1 MVRPHPYKMGQS
13 KKGKTKMKKA
23 KTYIVIVS
31 TDKCGE
37 KFYSPVLVAERDEK
51 GEKFA
56 QTMKEK
62 FNFDIFYYGR
72 YMLSRLIKKKKKNG
86 AKIIMDT
93 EKYHREFIGGKKYV
107 EYAKKV
113 KI

>member
-1 MVRPHPYKMGQS
+1 
-13 KKGKTKMKKA
+13 MKKA

-62 FNFDIFYYGR
+62 FNFDIFHQ
-72 YMLSRLIKKKKKNG
+72 
-86 AKIIMDT
+86 
-93 EKYHREFIGGKKYV
+93 E
-107 EYAKKV
+107 
-113 KI
+113 

>member
-1 MVRPHPYKMGQS
+1 MR
-13 KKGKTKMKKA
+13 KA
-23 KTYIVIVS
+23 KTYIVIVN

-37 KFYSPVLVAERDEK
+37 KFYSPVLVTERDEK
-51 GEKFA
+51 CEKFA

-62 FNFDIFYYGR
+62 FNFDTFYYGR
-72 YMLSRLIKKKKKNG
+72 YMLSRLINQLLRNG

-93 EKYHREFIGGKKYV
+93 TKYHREFIGGRKCA

>member
-1 MVRPHPYKMGQS
+1 MR
-13 KKGKTKMKKA
+13 KA

-37 KFYSPVLVAERDEK
+37 KFYSPVLVTERDEK

-56 QTMKEK
+56 QTMKEN
-62 FNFDIFYYGR
+62 FNFDTFYYGR
-72 YMLSRLIKKKKKNG
+72 YMLSRLINQLLRNG

-93 EKYHREFIGGKKYV
+93 TKYHREFIGGRKSA

>member
-1 MVRPHPYKMGQS
+1 
-13 KKGKTKMKKA
+13 MKKT

-56 QTMKEK
+56 KTMKEK
-62 FNFDIFYYGR
+62 FNFDIFYYRR
-72 YMLSRLIKKKKKNG
+72 YMLSRLINQLLKKG
-86 AKIIMDT
+86 GKIIMDT
-93 EKYHREFIGGKKYV
+93 AKYHREFIGGRLCA
-107 EYAKKV
+107 EYAKKL

>member
-1 MVRPHPYKMGQS
+1 MR
-13 KKGKTKMKKA
+13 KA
-23 KTYIVIVS
+23 KTYIVIVN

-37 KFYSPVLVAERDEK
+37 KFYSPVLVTERDEK

-56 QTMKEK
+56 QTMKEN
-62 FNFDIFYYGR
+62 FNFDTFYYGR
-72 YMLSRLIKKKKKNG
+72 YMLSRLINQLLRNG

-93 EKYHREFIGGKKYV
+93 TKYHREFIGGRKSA

>member
-1 MVRPHPYKMGQS
+1 MR
-13 KKGKTKMKKA
+13 KA
-23 KTYIVIVS
+23 KTYIVIVN

-37 KFYSPVLVAERDEK
+37 KFYSPVLVTERDEK

-62 FNFDIFYYGR
+62 FNFDTFYYGR
-72 YMLSRLIKKKKKNG
+72 YMLSRLINQLLRNG

-93 EKYHREFIGGKKYV
+93 TKYHREFIGGRESA